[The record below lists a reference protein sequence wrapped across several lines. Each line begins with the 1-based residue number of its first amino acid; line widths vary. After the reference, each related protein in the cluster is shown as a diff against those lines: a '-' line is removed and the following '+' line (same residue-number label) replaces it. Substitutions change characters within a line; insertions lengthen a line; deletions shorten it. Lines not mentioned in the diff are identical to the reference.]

1 MRDPGS
7 GARPDPQRTDARVA
21 VHVLSWSGA
30 DHGSRL
36 SSTPRSGVN
45 VQLCGDAHL
54 SNFGVFG
61 SPERQLMFD
70 INDFDETLPGPWE
83 WDVKR
88 LAASC
93 EILGRDRGFAASD
106 RRAIVRAGVAE
117 YRNVMRRAANMGTL
131 DVWYDHLDI
140 GEVLDWVHTE
150 AAEGRIGKREAREA
164 EEDVA
169 KARTRDSTRVFAK
182 RADEVDGK
190 LRIVSDP
197 PLIVPF
203 DDLTD
208 PGTTPDDVEKQIRS
222 SVQRYRRSLSDH
234 HHPSRSSTT
243 STVHARS
250 SASAASAPAPGS
262 IFSWA
267 ETIRTRCSCSRRK
280 QRRRC
285 WSDSSARV
293 STPIT
298 AVVSWLVNG

>member
-1 MRDPGS
+1 MTSGS
-7 GARPDPQRTDARVA
+7 ALAGRHVHLSAEERVARGRAARTQAPRSSHGTWQSVTDRPDPVALLEEQAQSRVPELVPIRYGRMLDSPFA
-21 VHVLSWSGA
+21 FFRGA
-30 DHGSRL
+30 ALIMAADL
-36 SSTPRSGVN
+36 AETPRSGIN

-93 EILGRDRGFAASD
+93 EILGRDRDFGASD

-140 GEVLDWVHTE
+140 EEVLDWVHTE
-150 AAEGRIGKREAREA
+150 AAEGRIGKKEAKEA

-182 RADEVDGK
+182 RADEIDGK
-190 LRIVSDP
+190 LRIVADP
-197 PLIVPF
+197 PLVVPF
-203 DDLTD
+203 DDLAD
-208 PGTTPDDVEKQIRS
+208 PETTPGELEKQI
-222 SVQRYRRSLSDH
+222 
-234 HHPSRSSTT
+234 
-243 STVHARS
+243 
-250 SASAASAPAPGS
+250 
-262 IFSWA
+262 F
-267 ETIRTRCSCSRRK
+267 
-280 QRRRC
+280 
-285 WSDSSARV
+285 
-293 STPIT
+293 
-298 AVVSWLVNG
+298 